1 MGICY
6 FCGSMINNRIAELRK
21 KMAEWGWDAA
31 VTVGEDPHNSEYTP
45 KRWCQRE
52 FISGFT
58 GSAGVVVVT
67 ASHAGLWTD
76 SRYWIQAA
84 RELEGSGIELHKM
97 VSVEDKDWIHWIAGQ
112 VPQGGKV
119 GIDGLC
125 MSMNEALKLDGA
137 IAAKGA
143 SVVSRPDYL
152 ESLWPDRPLL
162 PQGKV
167 WLHPD
172 EYAGRS
178 RAEKLAWLRG
188 ELERKG
194 CSYMFM
200 NCLDQIAWLLNIRS
214 DDVEYCPFVISFA
227 LVAPGS
233 VELFADTSKFDPSVL
248 SELKK
253 SNVSVHPYAR
263 VGEFIGNFSADG
275 KILIDGASLNYETG
289 KAIADAFG
297 KENTVEGNSPVELA
311 KSVKNE
317 VEIEG
322 FRKAYIQDGIVQT
335 RFFKWLEETVAAG
348 TKVSESDASD
358 KLHELRASMPDF
370 LDESFETISAYGQ
383 NAALPHYT
391 TVRGQDALLE
401 PRGLYL
407 NDSGAHYRYGTT
419 DITRTVPLGP
429 LTDLEREDYT
439 LDMMAMIDLAMAV
452 FPEGTPGCRIDAIA
466 RRPLWQAM
474 RNFGHGTGHG
484 VGNVLSVHE
493 GPQSIRQN
501 LKDQPMLPGMITSD
515 EPGIYREGC
524 HGIRHENMILC
535 VSKGENEFGRWLGFE
550 TLTMTYLD
558 TAPLILSLMDSREID
573 WLNSFNQSVYAGIS
587 PYLTDDEKA
596 WLKNK
601 TKPI

>member
-1 MGICY
+1 
-6 FCGSMINNRIAELRK
+6 MIKERIEALRR
-21 KMAEWGWDAA
+21 KMAEWGWDTAI
-31 VTVGEDPHNSEYTP
+31 TVGEDPHNSEYTP
-45 KRWCQRE
+45 KRWCQRQ

-67 ASHAGLWTD
+67 KDHAGLWTD

-84 RELEGSGIELHKM
+84 KELEGSGIELHKM
-97 VSVEDKDWIHWIAGQ
+97 VSVEDKDWIRWIACA

-125 MSMNEALKLDGA
+125 MSLNEALQVENA

-143 SVVSRPDYL
+143 AVVSRPDYL
-152 ESLWPDRPLL
+152 EALWPDRPLL

-167 WLHPD
+167 WLHD
-172 EYAGRS
+172 DKYAGRS
-178 RAEKLAWLRG
+178 RAEKLSWLRG
-188 ELERKG
+188 ELEQKG

-214 DDVEYCPFVISFA
+214 NDVEYCPFVISFA
-227 LVAPGS
+227 FVAPGG
-233 VELFADTSKFDPSVL
+233 VELFADTSKFDAVVL

-253 SNVSVHPYAR
+253 ANVSVHQYAQ
-263 VGEFIGNFSADG
+263 VGEFISDFKADG
-275 KILIDGASLNYETG
+275 RILIDGGSLNYETG

-297 KENTVEGNSPVELA
+297 KENTVEGSSPVELA

-348 TKVSESDASD
+348 TKITESDASD
-358 KLHELRASMPDF
+358 KLHELRAAMPDF
-370 LDESFETISAYGQ
+370 LDESFETISAYGK
-383 NAALPHYT
+383 NAALPHYS

-401 PRGLYL
+401 SRGLYL

-573 WLNSFNQSVYAGIS
+573 WLNSFNQSVYDGIS

-601 TKPI
+601 TKSIQ

>member
-1 MGICY
+1 
-6 FCGSMINNRIAELRK
+6 MIKERIDALRRL
-21 KMAEWGWDAA
+21 MAEWGWNVA

-45 KRWCQRE
+45 LRWCQRQ

-58 GSAGVVVVT
+58 GSAGVVVIT
-67 ASHAGLWTD
+67 KDHAGLWTD

-84 RELEGSGIELHKM
+84 RELVGSGIELHKM
-97 VSVEDKDWIHWIAGQ
+97 VSVEDKDWIKWIEQ
-112 VPQGGKV
+112 TIPSGGKV

-125 MSMNEALKLDGA
+125 MSMGEAVQLGNA

-143 SVVSRPDYL
+143 SIVSKPVYL
-152 ESLWPDRPLL
+152 EALWPDRPLL
-162 PQGKV
+162 PQGTV
-167 WLHPD
+167 WLH
-172 EYAGRS
+172 EECFAGKS
-178 RAEKLAWLRG
+178 RAGKLEWLRG
-188 ELERKG
+188 ELAAMG
-194 CSYMFM
+194 CRYMFL

-214 DDVEYCPFVISFA
+214 NDVEYCPFVISFA
-227 LVAPGS
+227 LVCPDS
-233 VELFADTSKFDPSVL
+233 VELFAETSKFGDEIL

-253 SNVSVHPYAR
+253 ANVRVHPYGE
-263 VGEFIGNFSADG
+263 VGGYIGSLKADG
-275 KILIDGASLNYETG
+275 KILIDSGSLNFETG

-297 KENTVEGNSPVELA
+297 HDNIVEGDSPVELA
-311 KSVKNE
+311 KAVKNA

-322 FRKAYIQDGIVQT
+322 FRKAYVQDGIVQT
-335 RFFKWLEETVAAG
+335 RFFKWLEDEIGAG
-348 TKVSESDASD
+348 HRITESDASD
-358 KLHELRASMPDF
+358 KLHELRAAMPDF

-383 NAALPHYT
+383 NAALPHYS
-391 TVRGQDALLE
+391 TVRGKDAVLE
-401 PRGLYL
+401 PHGLYL

-429 LTDLEREDYT
+429 LTDMEREDYT
-439 LDMMAMIDLAMAV
+439 LDMMAMIDLAMAI

-501 LKDQPMLPGMITSD
+501 LKNQPMLSGMITSD
-515 EPGIYREGC
+515 EPGIYREGY

-550 TLTMTYLD
+550 TLTRTYLD
-558 TAPLILSLMDSREID
+558 TSPLVLSMMDKREIV
-573 WLNSFNQSVYAGIS
+573 WLNSFNKAVFNEVSL
-587 PYLTDDEKA
+587 YLNDSESKWLREKT
-596 WLKNK
+596 L
-601 TKPI
+601 PIKI

>member
-1 MGICY
+1 
-6 FCGSMINNRIAELRK
+6 MIKERIEALRR
-21 KMAEWGWDAA
+21 KMAEWGWDTAI
-31 VTVGEDPHNSEYTP
+31 TVGEDPHNSEYTP
-45 KRWCQRE
+45 KRWCQRQ

-67 ASHAGLWTD
+67 KDHAGLWTD

-84 RELEGSGIELHKM
+84 KELEGSGIELHKM
-97 VSVEDKDWIHWIAGQ
+97 VSVEDKDWIRWIACA

-125 MSMNEALKLDGA
+125 MSLNEALQVENA

-143 SVVSRPDYL
+143 AVVSRPDYL
-152 ESLWPDRPLL
+152 EALWPDRPLL

-167 WLHPD
+167 WLHD
-172 EYAGRS
+172 DKYAGRS
-178 RAEKLAWLRG
+178 RAEKLSWLRG
-188 ELERKG
+188 ELEQKG

-214 DDVEYCPFVISFA
+214 NDVEYCPFVISFA
-227 LVAPGS
+227 FVAPGG
-233 VELFADTSKFDPSVL
+233 VELFADTSKFDAVVL

-253 SNVSVHPYAR
+253 ANVSVHQYAQ
-263 VGEFIGNFSADG
+263 VGEFISDFKADG
-275 KILIDGASLNYETG
+275 RILIDGGSLNYETG

-297 KENTVEGNSPVELA
+297 KENTVEGSSPVELA

-348 TKVSESDASD
+348 IKITESDASD
-358 KLHELRASMPDF
+358 KLHELRAAMPDF
-370 LDESFETISAYGQ
+370 LDESFETISAYGK
-383 NAALPHYT
+383 NAALPHYS
-391 TVRGQDALLE
+391 TVRGQDAVLE
-401 PRGLYL
+401 PHGLYL
-407 NDSGAHYRYGTT
+407 NDSGAHYSYGTT

-501 LKDQPMLPGMITSD
+501 LKDQPMLPRMITSD

-573 WLNSFNQSVYAGIS
+573 WLNSFNQSVYDGIS

-601 TKPI
+601 TKSI